1 MKWRYKVTDRYVQVG
16 IDDGRISSMK
26 ERGEEFGPQY
36 TVLSRLYEKEARLEI
51 VERDGQGTLVE
62 AETGLVVAQDK
73 PGEWAE
79 LRPHIG
85 HRLEM
90 GDHCCEELIYV
101 ECVDCNLYIYDRA
114 WYE

>member
-36 TVLSRLYEKEARLEI
+36 TVLSKLYEKDARL
-51 VERDGQGTLVE
+51 
-62 AETGLVVAQDK
+62 TGLVVAQDK